1 MASISVFKSNLHK
14 HKSFQN
20 QKLRDQ
26 RLSRWSL
33 VKLTK
38 YDAKNTKYFPFI
50 LEKKKPQK
58 RGIDGAHNEPWYAE
72 QNSSSQKRWQ
82 KIDPKELCKGT
93 VS

>member
-38 YDAKNTKYFPFI
+38 YDAKKYQILPFHFG
-50 LEKKKPQK
+50 KKKPQK
-58 RGIDGAHNEPWYAE
+58 RGIYGAHNEPWYAE

>member
-20 QKLRDQ
+20 KKLRDQ

-38 YDAKNTKYFPFI
+38 YDAKIPNTSPSFW
-50 LEKKKPQK
+50 EKKPQK